1 MFQKILFHLEA
12 MTVLHVYFWYK
23 YHCELKGNKTLGG
36 MLNSRETREK
46 CEVSLE
52 ESVVGESTVALEM

>member
-1 MFQKILFHLEA
+1 

-23 YHCELKGNKTLGG
+23 YHCALKGNKTLGG
-36 MLNSRETREK
+36 MLNSRETQEK

-52 ESVVGESTVALEM
+52 ESVVGESTTALGV